1 MKRKGY
7 QESFYRNLELKE
19 KMEAQQDSPDN
30 QYDIERGDDIGD
42 GSIIDNGQ
50 GRNQLNVA
58 VRNTLLTTDRRIEMG
73 ILAMRQRRRF
83 KQVKTLR
90 IKISDKYKRI
100 YSVRTL
106 PKFIQEELL
115 KYPKTIE
122 NDSSYESD
130 QEVLQKY
137 SNDPLK
143 YILGNDAR
151 KREALEHQEEP
162 KRIHAARTAK
172 GHQNY
177 KEIADLII

>member
-1 MKRKGY
+1 
-7 QESFYRNLELKE
+7 
-19 KMEAQQDSPDN
+19 
-30 QYDIERGDDIGD
+30 
-42 GSIIDNGQ
+42 
-50 GRNQLNVA
+50 
-58 VRNTLLTTDRRIEMG
+58 
-73 ILAMRQRRRF
+73 
-83 KQVKTLR
+83 
-90 IKISDKYKRI
+90 
-100 YSVRTL
+100 VRTL

-115 KYPKTIE
+115 KYPETIE

-172 GHQNY
+172 GH
-177 KEIADLII
+177 